1 MTSIASMDSVGP
13 FLLAREKFKYVFNS
27 IEIVIE
33 MQRTAADLEEIMKI
47 KCYIMCYYPPYPDF
61 RLMDRIKLEV
71 RTELLKDFLDEEII
85 TKDIYDKL
93 IGK

>member
-1 MTSIASMDSVGP
+1 MDSAGP
-13 FLLAREKFKYVFNS
+13 FLLALAKNLNIS
-27 IEIVIE
+27 CNAIDIVIE
-33 MQRTAADLEEIMKI
+33 MRRAAADLEEIMKI

-93 IGK
+93 ISK